1 MLDWQVNWQPL
12 DRDWFS
18 PVIDWVEPESGMEDW
33 ENGSSPGRMSCPNT
47 GPIAS
52 IALNPKEVPM
62 ALLQQ
67 WHRQRP
73 WLMAGVAA
81 VGASLGAAMPWNWA
95 ASGVISTN
103 ENNPWEHPLR
113 QRILQVL
120 DAQPGL
126 AYRELQRELG
136 AANGTLRHH
145 LDVLI
150 SNRSITVIPVNGR
163 SCHYAGA
170 PQQIEVLRE
179 MNVGNSESAAR
190 MMPVGLS
197 GAQRIVVARLM
208 KKPQPKSQ
216 AELESR
222 IGTL

>member
-1 MLDWQVNWQPL
+1 
-12 DRDWFS
+12 
-18 PVIDWVEPESGMEDW
+18 
-33 ENGSSPGRMSCPNT
+33 
-47 GPIAS
+47 
-52 IALNPKEVPM
+52 M

-81 VGASLGAAMPWNWA
+81 LGASIGAVMPWNWST
-95 ASGVISTN
+95 SGVISTKV
-103 ENNPWEHPLR
+103 ENPWEHPLR
-113 QRILQVL
+113 RRIIQVL
-120 DAQPGL
+120 ERQPGL

-150 SNRSITVIPVNGR
+150 SNRSITVVPVNGR

-170 PQQIEVLRE
+170 PQQVEILRE
-179 MNVGNSESAAR
+179 MNVGDAEKAAR

-197 GAQRIVVARLM
+197 GAQRMVVARLV
-208 KKPQPKSQ
+208 KSPPPRSQ
-216 AELESR
+216 AELSR
-222 IGTL
+222 ELGRSRATIHSAIKVLRRRGIVHSHELKMAPHLEGLQSTSVQYEWLDERPLPE

>member
-1 MLDWQVNWQPL
+1 
-12 DRDWFS
+12 
-18 PVIDWVEPESGMEDW
+18 
-33 ENGSSPGRMSCPNT
+33 
-47 GPIAS
+47 
-52 IALNPKEVPM
+52 M

-81 VGASLGAAMPWNWA
+81 MGAGIGAVMPWNWGA
-95 ASGVISTN
+95 AGVISSQA
-103 ENNPWEHPLR
+103 EGNPWEHPLR
-113 QRILQVL
+113 RRILQVL
-120 DAQPGL
+120 ESKPGL

-170 PQQIEVLRE
+170 PQQIEILRE
-179 MNVGNSESAAR
+179 MNVGNAEHAAR

-197 GAQRIVVARLM
+197 AAQRLVVARLT
-208 KKPQPKSQ
+208 KSPQLRSQ
-216 AELESR
+216 AELSR
-222 IGTL
+222 ELGRSRATIHSAIKVLRRRGIVHSHELKLAPHLEGLQSNTVEYQWLDERPLPE

>member
-1 MLDWQVNWQPL
+1 
-12 DRDWFS
+12 
-18 PVIDWVEPESGMEDW
+18 
-33 ENGSSPGRMSCPNT
+33 
-47 GPIAS
+47 
-52 IALNPKEVPM
+52 M

-81 VGASLGAAMPWNWA
+81 VGASLGAVMPWNWA
-95 ASGVISTN
+95 ASGVITTR
-103 ENNPWEHPLR
+103 EANPWEHPLR

-120 DAQPGL
+120 DTQPGL

-150 SNRSITVIPVNGR
+150 TNRSITVIPVNGR

-170 PQQIEVLRE
+170 PQQIEILRE
-179 MNVGNSESAAR
+179 MNVGDSEQAAR

-208 KKPQPKSQ
+208 KIPLPKSQ
-216 AELESR
+216 AELSR
-222 IGTL
+222 ELGRSRATVHSAIKVLRRRGIVHSHELKLAPHLEGLQASGVEYEWLDERPLPE

>member
-1 MLDWQVNWQPL
+1 
-12 DRDWFS
+12 
-18 PVIDWVEPESGMEDW
+18 
-33 ENGSSPGRMSCPNT
+33 
-47 GPIAS
+47 
-52 IALNPKEVPM
+52 M

-81 VGASLGAAMPWNWA
+81 LGASIGAVMPWNWGT
-95 ASGVISTN
+95 SGVISTKV
-103 ENNPWEHPLR
+103 ENPWEHPLR
-113 QRILQVL
+113 RRIIQVL
-120 DAQPGL
+120 ERQPGL

-150 SNRSITVIPVNGR
+150 SNRSITVVPVNGR

-170 PQQIEVLRE
+170 PQQIEILRE
-179 MNVGNSESAAR
+179 MNVGDAEKAAR

-197 GAQRIVVARLM
+197 GAQRMVVARLV
-208 KKPQPKSQ
+208 KSPPPRSQ
-216 AELESR
+216 AELSR
-222 IGTL
+222 ELGRSRATIHSAIKVLRRRGIVHSHELKMAPHLEGLQSTSVQYEWLDERPLPE

>member
-1 MLDWQVNWQPL
+1 
-12 DRDWFS
+12 
-18 PVIDWVEPESGMEDW
+18 
-33 ENGSSPGRMSCPNT
+33 
-47 GPIAS
+47 
-52 IALNPKEVPM
+52 M

-73 WLMAGVAA
+73 WIAAGVAA
-81 VGASLGAAMPWNWA
+81 IGASIGGVMPWNWSA
-95 ASGVISTN
+95 AGSISTQSA
-103 ENNPWEHPLR
+103 NPWKHPLR

-120 DAQPGL
+120 ETQPGL
-126 AYRELQRELG
+126 AYRELQRQLG

-170 PQQIEVLRE
+170 PQQIEVLLE
-179 MNVGNSESAAR
+179 MNVGDAERAAR

-197 GAQRIVVARLM
+197 AAQRLVVARLM
-208 KKPQPKSQ
+208 RTPCPKSQ
-216 AELESR
+216 AELSR
-222 IGTL
+222 ELGRSRATVHSAVKVLRRRGIVHAHELKLAPHLEGLQASGVAYEWLDERPLPE

>member
-1 MLDWQVNWQPL
+1 
-12 DRDWFS
+12 
-18 PVIDWVEPESGMEDW
+18 
-33 ENGSSPGRMSCPNT
+33 
-47 GPIAS
+47 
-52 IALNPKEVPM
+52 M

-73 WLMAGVAA
+73 WLIAGVAA
-81 VGASLGAAMPWNWA
+81 LGAGLGAVMPWNWT
-95 ASGVISTN
+95 ASGVISTHS
-103 ENNPWEHPLR
+103 ENSWEHPLR

-120 DAQPGL
+120 DTQPGL

-150 SNRSITVIPVNGR
+150 SNRSITVVPVNGR

-170 PQQIEVLRE
+170 PQQIEILLE
-179 MNVGNSESAAR
+179 MNVGDQERAAR

-208 KKPQPKSQ
+208 KTPQPTSQ
-216 AELESR
+216 AAMSRELGRSR
-222 IGTL
+222 ATIHSAIKVLRRRGIVHAHELKLAPHLDGLQTSGVEYEWLDERPLPE

>member
-1 MLDWQVNWQPL
+1 
-12 DRDWFS
+12 
-18 PVIDWVEPESGMEDW
+18 
-33 ENGSSPGRMSCPNT
+33 
-47 GPIAS
+47 
-52 IALNPKEVPM
+52 M

-81 VGASLGAAMPWNWA
+81 LGAGLGAVMPWNWT
-95 ASGVISTN
+95 ASGVISTHS
-103 ENNPWEHPLR
+103 ENPWEHPLR

-150 SNRSITVIPVNGR
+150 SNRSITVVPVNGR

-170 PQQIEVLRE
+170 PQQIEILRE
-179 MNVGNSESAAR
+179 MNVGDQERAAR

-208 KKPQPKSQ
+208 KTPQPTSQ
-216 AELESR
+216 AALSRELGRSR
-222 IGTL
+222 ATIHSAIKVLRRRGIVHAHELKLAPHLEGLQASGVEYEWLDERPLPE

>member
-1 MLDWQVNWQPL
+1 
-12 DRDWFS
+12 
-18 PVIDWVEPESGMEDW
+18 
-33 ENGSSPGRMSCPNT
+33 
-47 GPIAS
+47 
-52 IALNPKEVPM
+52 M

-81 VGASLGAAMPWNWA
+81 LGASMGAVMPWNWS
-95 ASGVISTN
+95 ASGVISTQV
-103 ENNPWEHPLR
+103 ENPWEHPLR
-113 QRILQVL
+113 KRILQVL
-120 DAQPGL
+120 ESQPGL

-150 SNRSITVIPVNGR
+150 SNRSITVVPVNGR

-170 PQQIEVLRE
+170 PQQIEILQE
-179 MNVGNSESAAR
+179 MNVGDSERAAR

-197 GAQRIVVARLM
+197 GAQRLVVARLA
-208 KKPQPKSQ
+208 KKPRPKSQ
-216 AELESR
+216 AELSR
-222 IGTL
+222 ELGRSRATVHSAIKVLRRRGIVHSHDLELAPHLAGLQSSSVQYEWLDERPLPE

>member
-1 MLDWQVNWQPL
+1 
-12 DRDWFS
+12 
-18 PVIDWVEPESGMEDW
+18 
-33 ENGSSPGRMSCPNT
+33 
-47 GPIAS
+47 
-52 IALNPKEVPM
+52 M

-81 VGASLGAAMPWNWA
+81 VGASLGAVMPWNWS
-95 ASGVISTN
+95 ASGVISTQTS
-103 ENNPWEHPLR
+103 NPWEHPLR

-150 SNRSITVIPVNGR
+150 SNRSITVVPVNGR

-170 PQQIEVLRE
+170 PGQIEILT
-179 MNVGNSESAAR
+179 SIKKSKSKSYFLA
-190 MMPVGLS
+190 
-197 GAQRIVVARLM
+197 
-208 KKPQPKSQ
+208 KPQIIERGSV
-216 AELESR
+216 L
-222 IGTL
+222 TLKNKKTVIK

>member
-1 MLDWQVNWQPL
+1 
-12 DRDWFS
+12 
-18 PVIDWVEPESGMEDW
+18 
-33 ENGSSPGRMSCPNT
+33 
-47 GPIAS
+47 
-52 IALNPKEVPM
+52 M

-81 VGASLGAAMPWNWA
+81 VGASLGAVMPWNWS
-95 ASGVISTN
+95 ASGVISTQTS
-103 ENNPWEHPLR
+103 NPWEHPLR

-120 DAQPGL
+120 EAQPGL

-150 SNRSITVIPVNGR
+150 SNRSITVVPVNGR

-170 PQQIEVLRE
+170 PQQIEIPVSYTHLTLPTILR
-179 MNVGNSESAAR
+179 V
-190 MMPVGLS
+190 
-197 GAQRIVVARLM
+197 
-208 KKPQPKSQ
+208 
-216 AELESR
+216 
-222 IGTL
+222 